1 MNLQNPIISNKRRLL
16 AITLLI
22 VVGITC
28 AVFQSSQAQDS
39 GGSQIYLPLINSSV
53 SHPITSTT
61 DITNTQ
67 LLSSVYTLTESRFR
81 YAPLIDDFSI
91 RKWADNVN
99 SSINACKLG
108 VAGTKLDFADAV
120 HFISSQSGINPRV
133 LIILGELKY
142 GLLSQTNFD
151 CTKLNNYGDK
161 LYQSAKQMMQATLI
175 YRFGQSDEPAD
186 IPATVL
192 AQRTNYPNDVSFAIA
207 AEIEKMAFAFGISSL
222 QLRHHFYEVY
232 GKYFGNPESTPP
244 YVEQQMQAA
253 AAVDFKMPFL
263 GSRYYTSGPHGGGS
277 ITSCVHINVGDASGL
292 DFGGVDNP
300 NNPFNAPVLAIA
312 DGTVVGLKNTESSPG
327 RWVAIHHE
335 NGIVSMYWHL
345 STINPH
351 LHPGQHLISGAY
363 LGEKGDTGC
372 PGCSPHI
379 HLELRMGGE
388 DYNQWSGIGSPV
400 TWNARI
406 MDGWIF
412 YSEFFSDGKI
422 ANYNGSAI
430 GNGALSQQVK
440 RITACGDN
448 VDVSVEGGF
457 PYDNE
462 TNTDKT
468 KFAFSQHLSSL
479 SSTNVGSCP
488 AGQINLVYASSTTGF
503 CGDISTPTSTPPPTS
518 VPPPSSNG
526 IEIVSVSNHNVQPGQ
541 QFNPSV
547 TIRVQSGQ
555 LLVSRGD
562 HLHAIPEDTTN
573 TLGAWPVQ
581 AVKSNINAGGT
592 YTFDV
597 NNDSAFRM
605 TAPSTPGNYVS
616 RWQLRVD
623 GNHIGPVIEIPIT
636 VGSATTPPRPSGWRA
651 QYWSGYYSDNPW
663 GNGRCKSDDYTDSIP
678 FTKYWGGSGPGSSCN
693 PERFSVLYERRFD
706 FSGGRYRFHCH
717 RDGYCRIFIPEL
729 GIDHAEEAGSFAGM
743 DWGVDIP
750 PGNWEVKIEYSHR
763 RENGDSRLEF
773 WWQGPDSY
781 LPPLDV
787 NCTTNPYEWC
797 AAYRVAWNSPTDSYI
812 LRRFEGFGYID
823 HNWGSD
829 SPGYGVYAD
838 FSAEWSRL
846 AKFDAGLYRFHV
858 IHDEGAK
865 VVVDNK
871 EILNQWGTCCRE
883 DTSDVWLSSGDHRIT
898 VNWFDSSGNANLK
911 VWWEKITACYQLNT
925 QVEPLTAGNI
935 TFDPAPNCPIDG
947 TKYTAGTTVNVQ
959 AQASADYNFWLWRG
973 EVNDTTNPATVVM
986 NWDRTLTAYF
996 SANPT
1001 ATPAATNTPISMP
1014 TNTPIPSSP
1023 TPMTCTGR
1031 ITGLALFDINT
1042 GQPIPG
1048 YNPISNGATINL
1060 ASLPNM
1066 FNLEAITSGML
1077 ESIQFNVNGATNLQ
1091 NDAPYRSPEDTTAWS
1106 VNLGGYS
1113 ISATA
1118 FSQDNASGIVC
1129 DTRSLTINF
1138 VTPTA
1143 TSTNMPV
1150 PPTTTSTATNMPAVT
1165 PTATPTIGGSEVELL
1180 TQPWH
1185 LVGNNGAA
1193 EAYQS
1198 IPPNVLQGKNMLR
1211 VTYNLHG
1218 LKALGADASAII
1230 FDQNGWRYIS
1240 LSNYGQNGKDGVQTA
1255 NIPLSAFPGL
1265 NPNASV
1271 GTLHTR
1277 FWYSKQFVVDIT
1289 SIVAYSSQG
1298 QTPTP
1303 ASTRTNTPAPTLT
1316 STPTSA
1322 NTPVPTPTPTSAAN
1336 GVELLTSAWRLV
1348 GNNGA
1353 AEAYQSIP
1361 SNVLQGKN
1369 TLRITY
1375 NLHGLQALGGDASA
1389 IIFDQNG
1396 WRYISLSNYGQN
1408 GKDGVQTV
1416 NIPLSN
1422 FPGLNPST
1430 GVGTLHTR
1438 FWYSQPFTVDIT
1450 SIVAY
1455 STVSAAGAAET
1466 TYNNYLPLIQQ

>member
-1 MNLQNPIISNKRRLL
+1 MRSIFTTFRLFPVLTIASLLL
-16 AITLLI
+16 AFSLL
-22 VVGITC
+22 
-28 AVFQSSQAQDS
+28 AVQAQNNT
-39 GGSQIYLPLINSSV
+39 IYLPIIKNSEQGRQSGV
-53 SHPITSTT
+53 S
-61 DITNTQ
+61 
-67 LLSSVYTLTESRFR
+67 
-81 YAPLIDDFSI
+81 
-91 RKWADNVN
+91 
-99 SSINACKLG
+99 
-108 VAGTKLDFADAV
+108 
-120 HFISSQSGINPRV
+120 SSQQNFPNFKLPWGP
-133 LIILGELKY
+133 EL
-142 GLLSQTNFD
+142 N
-151 CTKLNNYGDK
+151 
-161 LYQSAKQMMQATLI
+161 
-175 YRFGQSDEPAD
+175 
-186 IPATVL
+186 
-192 AQRTNYPNDVSFAIA
+192 
-207 AEIEKMAFAFGISSL
+207 
-222 QLRHHFYEVY
+222 
-232 GKYFGNPESTPP
+232 
-244 YVEQQMQAA
+244 QQ
-253 AAVDFKMPFL
+253 VKW
-263 GSRYYTSGPHGGGS
+263 TSGPHSWSKGHQLSTTIEASRG
-277 ITSCVHINVGDASGL
+277 SGL
-292 DFGGVDNP
+292 DF
-300 NNPFNAPVLAIA
+300 AIS
-312 DGTVVGLKNTESSPG
+312 DGTSGISFDVRAMASGVVIKEGCSFIG
-327 RWVAIHHE
+327 FGCIVAIRHDI
-335 NGIVSMYWHL
+335 GGSVMIYAHL
-345 STINPH
+345 KSKQEQNSTIPDNTISEQMRVEQGTIIGKSGNSGSQKYIH
-351 LHPGQHLISGAY
+351 LHIEWRDGASSC
-363 LGEKGDTGC
+363 T
-372 PGCSPHI
+372 
-379 HLELRMGGE
+379 
-388 DYNQWSGIGSPV
+388 
-400 TWNARI
+400 
-406 MDGWIF
+406 
-412 YSEFFSDGKI
+412 
-422 ANYNGSAI
+422 AN
-430 GNGALSQQVK
+430 V
-440 RITACGDN
+440 GDN
-448 VDVSVEGGF
+448 D
-457 PYDNE
+457 
-462 TNTDKT
+462 
-468 KFAFSQHLSSL
+468 
-479 SSTNVGSCP
+479 
-488 AGQINLVYASSTTGF
+488 
-503 CGDISTPTSTPPPTS
+503 CGDIGWSGNPISWHGRKLVDGYYISGYCDLTKTQDDCNDYIYNYDGSASYGAISGGYSNFRFWDVDTTRTTLAWVHPSFFTLFECHITDVTCEIEPSDHSTVFAGHGQFGGGGGYGSTMTSSNKAVAQPPMTSTPPPTS
-518 VPPPSSNG
+518 APPPSSNG

-616 RWQLRVD
+616 RWQLRVG

-636 VGSATTPPRPSGWRA
+636 VGGATTPPRPSGWRA

-693 PERFSVLYERRFD
+693 SERFSVLYERRFD
-706 FSGGRYRFHCH
+706 FSGGHYRFHCH

-829 SPGYGVYAD
+829 SPGYGIYAD

-925 QVEPLTAGNI
+925 QVEPPTAGNI
-935 TFDPAPNCPIDG
+935 NFDPAPNCPIDG

-1001 ATPAATNTPISMP
+1001 TTPAATNTPISMP

-1322 NTPVPTPTPTSAAN
+1322 NTPVPTPTPTSVAN